1 MPAHRPAS
9 FGKLT
14 LLPIAPFLTFGVSLL
29 LARQFLLT
37 LLEIVIRFSGHRAR
51 YSAEPPVLASQA

>member
-1 MPAHRPAS
+1 V
-9 FGKLT
+9 LT

-37 LLEIVIRFSGHRAR
+37 LLEIVIRFSWHRGR
-51 YSAEPPVLASQA
+51 YIAHETAGASFTE